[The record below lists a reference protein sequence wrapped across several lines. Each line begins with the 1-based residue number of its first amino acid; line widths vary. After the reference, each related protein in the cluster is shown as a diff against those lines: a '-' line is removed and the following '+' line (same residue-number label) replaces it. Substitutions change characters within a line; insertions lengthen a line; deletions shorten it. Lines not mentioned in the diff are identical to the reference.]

1 MTVRR
6 ACATLGQMH
15 PIGAMML
22 GAAGLAAASLA
33 ARARLRLH
41 REIGLLRQRVD
52 ALDTR
57 TAVLPA
63 LQSQAD
69 RNSQAIQEVQ
79 AAVSRMEQGFAVLGD
94 RLSAQIEILEGL
106 QTSYTEKEEKLQLT
120 LRAVLEAVNQLRS

>member
-1 MTVRR
+1 
-6 ACATLGQMH
+6 MH